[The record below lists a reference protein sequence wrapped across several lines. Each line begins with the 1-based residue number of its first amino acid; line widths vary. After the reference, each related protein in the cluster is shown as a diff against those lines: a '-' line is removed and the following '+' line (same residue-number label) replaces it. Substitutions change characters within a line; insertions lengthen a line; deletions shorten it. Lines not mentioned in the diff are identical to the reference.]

1 MWLPKQQPE
10 EKIPQNGVRTSLIEA
25 SILSKILL
33 YQTVIGQ
40 ALCLSLVPLIIRR
53 QYLAVKLP
61 QDYERLG

>member
-10 EKIPQNGVRTSLIEA
+10 EKIPRNGVRTSLIEA
-25 SILSKILL
+25 SISLGILL

-40 ALCLSLVPLIIRR
+40 SLCLPLVPLIIRR

-61 QDYERLG
+61 QDSERLD